1 MSLLLALTELSAEIA
16 VAVAVSVSCAGA
28 LALPADG
35 ASSAATHTLAS
46 AVVPASGAATG
57 TACTNAT
64 ASCAVCAS
72 GVASSLSSV
81 ACSALSCVGLSCVG
95 TGYATLSCRAIGAGP
110 ALVYPL
116 VALCSDS
123 SSDARLLD
131 YSPSVTFASQ
141 NTNAETSTLTT
152 RFR

>member
-81 ACSALSCVGLSCVG
+81 ACSALSCVGLRCVG
-95 TGYATLSCRAIGAGP
+95 SGYATLSCRVVGAGP
-110 ALVYPL
+110 ALLYPL
-116 VALCSDS
+116 GALCSDS
-123 SSDARLLD
+123 SSNAQLLD
-131 YSPSVTFASQ
+131 YSPSVTLSSQ
-141 NTNAETSTLTT
+141 DTNAQTFSPTT

>member
-16 VAVAVSVSCAGA
+16 VAVAMSVSCAGA
-28 LALPADG
+28 LALPSNGTGSAD
-35 ASSAATHTLAS
+35 THALAS
-46 AVVPASGAATG
+46 AAVPASGTAAG

-64 ASCAVCAS
+64 VSCAVCAS

-95 TGYATLSCRAIGAGP
+95 SGYATLSCRVVGAGP

-116 VALCSDS
+116 GALCSDS
-123 SSDARLLD
+123 SSAARLLD
-131 YSPSVTFASQ
+131 YSPSVTFSGQ
-141 NTNAETSTLTT
+141 DTNAETFSPTT